1 MKASLIIKHIIKGFK
16 YMKKLI
22 AVAAIALLPFAN
34 AMADSDIGCGLGS
47 MVMAGQEGKVFKVLG
62 ATTNGTS
69 GNQTFGITFGTL
81 GCNGNGAVTSSAKLA
96 LFIDGNMD
104 NLARDMSKGEG
115 ETLAT
120 LAEVWGVS
128 AQDQAAFNELAQAN
142 FSDVFTSENVTSQ
155 AVLENLNTLV
165 SNNAQLAAYTIS

>member
-1 MKASLIIKHIIKGFK
+1 
-16 YMKKLI
+16 MKKLI
-22 AVAAIALLPFAN
+22 AVAALSFLPFTS
-34 AMADSDIGCGLGS
+34 AMADQDIGCGLGS

-81 GCNGNGAVTSSAKLA
+81 GCDGDSAVTSTAKLS

-115 ETLAT
+115 ETLST
-120 LAEVWGVS
+120 LAEVWGLS
-128 AQDQAAFNELAQAN
+128 TEDQATFNQLAQAN

-155 AVLENLNTLV
+155 AVLENLNKLM
-165 SNNAQLAAYTIS
+165 SNNDQLSEYTLS

>member
-1 MKASLIIKHIIKGFK
+1 
-16 YMKKLI
+16 MKKLI
-22 AVAAIALLPFAN
+22 AIAALSVLPFTN

-81 GCNGNGAVTSSAKLA
+81 GCDGTGSVTSSAKLA

-115 ETLAT
+115 ETLST
-120 LAEVWGVS
+120 LAAVWGVP
-128 AQDQAAFNELAQAN
+128 AEDQSAFNALAQEN

-155 AVLENLNTLV
+155 AVLENLNALM
-165 SNNAQLAAYTIS
+165 SNNAQFAAYTLS